1 VLTRRELL
9 AFGTALPLLRAQA
22 YRSYSSCLPDY
33 LRGLAQETY
42 VRRNQALA
50 ALQTPAAVHE
60 RQRWARETFWK
71 LAGGM
76 PARTELNVTTTGA
89 FERPGY
95 RLEKL
100 YYESQPG
107 LYVSANLYVP
117 LNRTPP
123 FPGVLFQMG
132 HSLIGKAAAP
142 YQKCC
147 QGLARL
153 GYLVLAFDPAG
164 QGERIMY
171 PSLPSVD
178 DEHTIDGKLLLLSGG
193 TATALQTWD
202 AIRSLDVLAAH
213 PQVDKTRLA
222 STGQSGGGTLTMFLA
237 ATDDRLSC
245 AAVSSG
251 NTENLACADFEPP
264 GSTDDAEQDFVGGGP
279 AGFGRWD
286 TLYPMAPKPLLI
298 LVSAKDWFGTYSPN
312 YLKNGREEF
321 AKLRKVYQVLGAED
335 KLEWGETP
343 LPHALSLDMRLK
355 VYRFFERT
363 LKGSDRPVTE
373 PEVAPETESVLKV
386 GLPKGKTPRVLA
398 RERARALKPD
408 GQLPAIPTRSAAA
421 PTILG
426 RAAGEDCEIQAVEV
440 ASESG
445 VWLPGWIFVP
455 KKKGA
460 TVLAAFD
467 SSGRNSKWQEGNVYQ
482 QLAAAGVTV
491 CAFDVRGIGD
501 LTPPPGRN
509 SDDEGYSWASLILG
523 RPLALQRAA
532 DMLAVA
538 RAVHPLGQR
547 LVVAARN
554 QLAVP
559 ALFAAQADSGI
570 DAVYLASGLPSFAS
584 LLEDNVPPYLLS
596 AWVPGVLAH
605 TDLPQLRAELG
616 SRCREG
622 TGWDLAALQNL

>member
-1 VLTRRELL
+1 MLTRRELL
-9 AFGTALPLLRAQA
+9 VFGTAYPLLRAQA
-22 YRSYSSCLPDY
+22 YRAYANCLPEY
-33 LRGLAQETY
+33 LRGVAQEAYT
-42 VRRNQALA
+42 RRNQALA
-50 ALQTPAAVHE
+50 ALKTRDAIQE

-71 LAGGM
+71 LSGGM
-76 PARTELNVTTTGA
+76 PPRTELNVRTTGT

-95 RLEKL
+95 RVEKL

-153 GYLVLAFDPAG
+153 GYLVLAFDPAA

-171 PSLPSVD
+171 SSLPSVD

-213 PQVDKTRLA
+213 PLADKTRLA

-251 NTENLACADFEPP
+251 NTENVACAGFEPP

-279 AGFGRWD
+279 AGFDRWD
-286 TLYPMAPKPLLI
+286 TLYPIAPKPLLI

-321 AKLRKVYQVLGAED
+321 AKLRKVYQILGAED

-355 VYRFFERT
+355 IYRFFERT
-363 LKGSDRPVTE
+363 LQGSNRPVNE
-373 PEVAPETESVLKV
+373 PEVAPEPESVLKV
-386 GLPKGKTPRVLA
+386 GLPSGKTPRVLA
-398 RERARALKPD
+398 RERAQALKPD
-408 GQLPAIPTRSAAA
+408 GRLPAVKTRSTTPPA
-421 PTILG
+421 ILA
-426 RAAGEDCEIQAVEV
+426 RAQGESCEIQAVEV
-440 ASESG
+440 ESEPG
-445 VWLPGWIFVP
+445 VWLPGWIYAP
-455 KKKGA
+455 KKKGP

-482 QLAAAGVTV
+482 ELAASGITV

-538 RAVHPLGQR
+538 RATRPLGER
-547 LVVAARN
+547 FVLAARS
-554 QLAVP
+554 QLTVP
-559 ALFAAQADSGI
+559 ALLAAQADSSI
-570 DAVYLASGLPSFAS
+570 DVVYLANGLVSFAS
-584 LLEDNVPPYLLS
+584 LLDDNVPPYLLS

-605 TDLPQLRAELG
+605 TDLPQLRTALG

-622 TGWDLAALQNL
+622 SGWDLAALQNL